1 MPEVTVGSQEAVS
14 RRPGIFGK
22 LLPRV
27 VESPLHGM
35 LLVLA
40 LAAAVRVVHLHQAS
54 SDPLFDYPVG
64 AARSYA
70 AAAGTAPHVGES
82 ATARAPAGPLIEVS
96 PYARF
101 YAFSLAAT
109 GGDHTP
115 VLIANHAAGVAA
127 CLLVYGIASALFT
140 PPVALAAGLGAAFH
154 GPLIHF
160 GAELTPVAWVA
171 FLVLLLAYAM
181 VRPDRTG
188 VRMAAAAALAFIVL
202 TEAVAWQA
210 PQIPDSP
217 GRFLTNIFYLL
228 QGVELLPDLD
238 PYRDGT
244 GAASVLLWHRGL
256 AFPMGVVMPLGAIG
270 LLGCVRSQ
278 HRAGE
283 MSGIVVLL
291 GLHLLALAALA
302 PDGRHRLPLALLL
315 LPFAAWALLR
325 GFPAPGRRWRALLFL
340 VLLLAANAGLA
351 APSHLGGKRQHDYWT
366 GVAYAEKRMYSH
378 AREAFDRIL
387 AREPSHGG
395 ALLASARLARRD
407 GQIDRALLLYD
418 AFLKENPGP
427 SEILYEMGKTFAAAD
442 RFDEAVGVFERAR
455 AAGDSSIFLLGALGH
470 ARYMGGDTDGAAAA
484 YLAAVQA
491 KPDSIALRYRLA
503 HAYEAG
509 QRIDRAIEQYRLLLE
524 GSPARA
530 EFHARLGE
538 LLLFREES
546 REGSIY
552 LERNET
558 TSEAEEHLR
567 AAVSLQPELEPAHRS
582 LAMLLSKQRR
592 YDEAIA
598 QFERLR
604 ELNPNEPELQRLI
617 ANLHERAGNP
627 GEASRQFDLFRRMH
641 REMEIQRR
649 AEEKARELAGEIWA
663 KPTSP

>member
-1 MPEVTVGSQEAVS
+1 
-14 RRPGIFGK
+14 
-22 LLPRV
+22 
-27 VESPLHGM
+27 M

-40 LAAAVRVVHLHQAS
+40 LAAGVRIVHLHQAS
-54 SDPLFDYPVG
+54 SNPLFDYPVG
-64 AARSYA
+64 AARTYA
-70 AAAGTAPHVGES
+70 AAAGTAPDVGEF
-82 ATARAPAGPLIEVS
+82 ATAPGPAGPLIEVS

-109 GGDHTP
+109 GGHTP
-115 VLIANHAAGVAA
+115 VQIANYAAGVAA
-127 CLLVYGIASALFT
+127 CLLVYGIACALFT

-154 GPLIHF
+154 GPLVHF

-171 FLVLLLAYAM
+171 FLVLLLAYVM
-181 VRPDRTG
+181 VRPGRTR
-188 VRMAAAAALAFIVL
+188 VRPAAAAALALLVPL
-202 TEAVAWQA
+202 ETLAWQA

-217 GRFLTNIFYLL
+217 GQFLANIYCLL

-244 GAASVLLWHRGL
+244 GVGSVLLWHRGL
-256 AFPMGVVMPLGAIG
+256 AFPTGVVVPLGAIG
-270 LLGCVRSQ
+270 LLGCARSQ
-278 HRAGE
+278 HRARE

-302 PDGRHRLPLALLL
+302 PDGRHRLPLVLLL
-315 LPFAAWALLR
+315 LPFAACALLR
-325 GFPAPGRRWRALLFL
+325 GFPAPGRRSRALLFL

-351 APSHLGGKRQHDYWT
+351 APSHLDGKRQHDYWT
-366 GVAYAEKRMYSH
+366 GVAYAEKQMYSH
-378 AREAFDRIL
+378 AREAFDQVL
-387 AREPSHGG
+387 AKEPSHGG
-395 ALLASARLARRD
+395 ALLAGARLAARD
-407 GQIDRALLLYD
+407 GQIDRALLLFE
-418 AFLKENPGP
+418 ASLRKFPGSP
-427 SEILYEMGKTFAAAD
+427 EVLYGLGKTLAAAD

-455 AAGDSSIFLLGALGH
+455 AAGDSSIFLLGALGR
-470 ARYMGGDTDGAAAA
+470 ARYMGGDFDGAASA

-491 KPDSIALRYRLA
+491 SPDSIVLRYRLA

-509 QRIDRAIEQYRLLLE
+509 QRFDRAIEQYRLLLE
-524 GSPARA
+524 GYPGRA

-538 LLLFREES
+538 LLLFKEEA

-558 TSEAEEHLR
+558 TRQAEEHLR
-567 AAVSLQPELEPAHRS
+567 TAVSLQPELEPAHRA

-604 ELNPNEPELQRLI
+604 ELNPKDHELHRLI

-627 GEASRQFDLFRRMH
+627 GEASRQFDLFRRME

-649 AEEKARELAGEIWA
+649 AEEKARELAGELWG
-663 KPTSP
+663 KPTSQ

>member
-1 MPEVTVGSQEAVS
+1 
-14 RRPGIFGK
+14 
-22 LLPRV
+22 
-27 VESPLHGM
+27 M

-40 LAAAVRVVHLHQAS
+40 LAAAVRIVHLYQAGS
-54 SDPLFDYPVG
+54 NPLFDYPVG

-70 AAAGTAPHVGES
+70 AAAGTVADAGGFSTVP
-82 ATARAPAGPLIEVS
+82 APAGPLIEVS

-109 GGDHTP
+109 GGDPTP
-115 VLIANHAAGVAA
+115 VQVANHAAGVAA
-127 CLLVYGIASALFT
+127 CLLVYGIACALFT
-140 PPVALAAGLGAAFH
+140 PTVALAAGLGAAFH
-154 GPLIHF
+154 GPHVHF
-160 GAELTPVAWVA
+160 AAELTPVAWVG

-181 VRPDRTG
+181 VRPGRTG
-188 VRMAAAAALAFIVL
+188 VRLAAAAALVL
-202 TEAVAWQA
+202 LVPIETLAWQA
-210 PQIPDSP
+210 PQIPGSP
-217 GRFLTNIFYLL
+217 GQFLTNIYYLL

-244 GAASVLLWHRGL
+244 GVASVLLWHRGL

-270 LLGCVRSQ
+270 LLGCMRRQRPLTGV
-278 HRAGE
+278 AG
-283 MSGIVVLL
+283 IAVLL
-291 GLHLLALAALA
+291 GLHLLALAVLA

-315 LPFAAWALLR
+315 LPFAAYALL
-325 GFPAPGRRWRALLFL
+325 GGPPGAGLRSRALLFL

-366 GVAYAEKRMYSH
+366 GVAYAEKQMYSH
-378 AREAFDRIL
+378 AREAFDQIL

-395 ALLASARLARRD
+395 ALLASARLAARD
-407 GQIDRALLLYD
+407 GQVDRALLLFE
-418 AFLKENPGP
+418 ASLRKFPGSP
-427 SEILYEMGKTFAAAD
+427 EVLYGMGKTLAAAD
-442 RFDEAVGVFERAR
+442 RFDEAAGVFERAR
-455 AAGDSSIFLLGALGH
+455 AAGDTSIVLLGALGH
-470 ARYMGGDTDGAAAA
+470 ARYRGGDFDGAADA

-491 KPDSIALRYRLA
+491 SPDSTALRYRLA

-509 QRIDRAIEQYRLLLE
+509 QRFDRANEQYRLLLE
-524 GSPARA
+524 ENPGRA

-538 LLLFREES
+538 LLLFKEEA

-558 TSEAEEHLR
+558 TRQAEEHLR
-567 AAVSLQPELEPAHRS
+567 TAVSLEPELEPAHRA

-604 ELNPNEPELQRLI
+604 ELNPNDLELHRLI

-627 GEASRQFDLFRRMH
+627 GEASRQFDLFRRMQ
-641 REMEIQRR
+641 REMEIRRR
-649 AEEKARELAGEIWA
+649 AEEKAREIAGELWG
-663 KPTSP
+663 KPTSQ

>member
-1 MPEVTVGSQEAVS
+1 MSEVTAGSQEAVS
-14 RRPGIFGK
+14 RGPGSIRR
-22 LLPRV
+22 LLPRL

-40 LAAAVRVVHLHQAS
+40 LATAVRIVHLYQAS
-54 SDPLFDYPVG
+54 SNPLFDYPVG
-64 AARSYA
+64 TARSYA
-70 AAAGTAPHVGES
+70 AGAGTAPDGGEFI
-82 ATARAPAGPLIEVS
+82 TAPAPPGPLIEVS

-101 YAFSLAAT
+101 YAFSLAA
-109 GGDHTP
+109 GGGHTP

-127 CLLVYGIASALFT
+127 CLLVYGVACALFT

-154 GPLIHF
+154 GPLLHF

-181 VRPDRTG
+181 VRPGRTG
-188 VRMAAAAALAFIVL
+188 VRLAAAAALALLAL

-210 PQIPDSP
+210 PQIPGSP
-217 GRFLTNIFYLL
+217 GQYLANIYYLL

-244 GAASVLLWHRGL
+244 GVASALLWHRGL
-256 AFPMGVVMPLGAIG
+256 AFPMGVVVPLGAVG

-278 HRAGE
+278 RRPAGL
-283 MSGIVVLL
+283 SGIAVLL
-291 GLHLLALAALA
+291 GLLLLGLAALA

-315 LPFAAWALLR
+315 LPFAASALLR
-325 GFPAPGRRWRALLFL
+325 GFPGAGRRSRALLFL

-351 APSHLGGKRQHDYWT
+351 APSHLAGQRQHDYWT

-378 AREAFDRIL
+378 AWEAFDRVL
-387 AREPSHGG
+387 AREPGHGE
-395 ALLASARLARRD
+395 ALLAGARVAARD
-407 GQIDRALLLYD
+407 GQVDRALLMYD
-418 AFLKENPGP
+418 AFLRENPG
-427 SEILYEMGKTFAAAD
+427 SSGILYEMGKTFAAAD
-442 RFDEAVGVFERAR
+442 RFDEAAGVFERAR
-455 AAGDSSIFLLGALGH
+455 AAGDSSVVLLGALGH
-470 ARYMGGDTDGAAAA
+470 ARYRGGDTDGAADA
-484 YLAAVQA
+484 YLAAVRA
-491 KPDSIALRYRLA
+491 RPDSIALRYRLA

-509 QRIDRAIEQYRLLLE
+509 QRLDQAIEQYRLLLK

-538 LLLFREES
+538 LLLFQEEA
-546 REGSIY
+546 RAGSIY

-558 TSEAEEHLR
+558 TRQAEEHLR
-567 AAVSLQPELEPAHRS
+567 AAVSLQPGLEPAHRA

-598 QFERLR
+598 RFERVR
-604 ELNPNEPELQRLI
+604 ELNPGDHELHRLI

-627 GEASRQFDLFRRMH
+627 GEASRQFDIFRRLQ

-649 AEEKARELAGEIWA
+649 AEEKARELARELGR
-663 KPTSP
+663 